1 MRRAL
6 GVGLA
11 FAIAARGDAVC
22 ADPSAP
28 QVNSGHFPREDARLL
43 EDQQRGVDGE
53 GPPAVDAPAAAP
65 IQEATAASASDRRH
79 TMRVAGVVL
88 LSVSAVSALISV
100 PVFAAGSADAGNM
113 QGTDETTATVFLATA
128 VVAGITGAGL
138 LWAGWPTV
146 QVAPTA
152 TPKSVGLA
160 IMGRL

>member
-1 MRRAL
+1 
-6 GVGLA
+6 VGLA
-11 FAIAARGDAVC
+11 FAIAARGHAAC

-28 QVNSGHFPREDARLL
+28 QVNSGHLQREDARLL

-53 GPPAVDAPAAAP
+53 EPPAADAPAAAP
-65 IQEATAASASDRRH
+65 ILEAPAASMSSRGH

-100 PVFAAGSADAGNM
+100 PVFEARSADAGTM
-113 QGTDETTATVFLATA
+113 RGTDDTTATVLVVTA